1 MIEIKPQE
9 VCEKA
14 GKGFM
19 KNEMS
24 MEFDAI
30 SNNESFARVAV
41 AAFVTHL
48 NPTLEELS
56 DIKTAVSEAT
66 L

>member
-48 NPTLEELS
+48 NPPWRNCPIS
-56 DIKTAVSEAT
+56 RPQYPRR
-66 L
+66 